1 VLVPTYRRPALLVEA
16 LDSLR
21 AQTMPRADFEVIVV
35 NDGGDMLPGDL
46 LTGLTGR
53 VIELPVN
60 GGLSHAL
67 NLALSHAAAPYC
79 TVAADD
85 DLVLPDK
92 LRLLSDALDAAPPE
106 TVATFGLPIYTT
118 ADGQP
123 SGCPEVVAAFARRH
137 PVVTSAIARAEG
149 MWVHGTALVYRTAA
163 VRDAGGWDETLPTAE
178 EFDLHHRLLRYYG
191 DFRFVDAA
199 VVTYRAGGK
208 HARYKTANGKRP
220 RAVMNRIYAKL
231 GPEAA

>member
-1 VLVPTYRRPALLVEA
+1 VPTYRRPVLLVEA

-21 AQTMPRADFEVIVV
+21 AQTMPRSDFEVIVV
-35 NDGGDMLPGDL
+35 NDGGDTLPGDIL
-46 LTGLTGR
+46 AGLTGH
-53 VIELPVN
+53 VVELPVN

-67 NLALSHAAAPYC
+67 NLALSHATAPCC

-92 LRLLSDALDAAPPE
+92 LTALCDALDAAPPE

-118 ADGQP
+118 AEGR
-123 SGCPEVVAAFARRH
+123 SLGCPEVVAAFARRH
-137 PVVTSAIARAEG
+137 PVVTSAVARAEG

-163 VRDAGGWDETLPTAE
+163 IRDAGGWDETLPTAE

-191 DFRFVDAA
+191 DFRFVDAE

-208 HARYKTANGKRP
+208 HVRYKTASGKRP
-220 RAVMNRIYAKL
+220 RAVMDRIYAKL